1 VGTFFSAPRPSY
13 DSVINQKMP
22 VLSLGLGKRFGNHLT
37 VKSTFSFQPFS
48 SNEYVLDGEG
58 SSNTEPIFNGYNYAF
73 DITPIFNLM
82 PSYHHMS
89 RPIVDFNLGLGL
101 GYLLTYRTEKFIFN
115 DKNYEFSFFKHSFYV
130 PIRAS
135 FLFRIGMLS
144 DIGIEGAF
152 FNTWLDNNR
161 KSTELKKDSD
171 HFGQLNISYKRF
183 FR

>member
-73 DITPIFNLM
+73 DITPIFNLT
-82 PSYHHMS
+82 PSYHHMGW
-89 RPIVDFNLGLGL
+89 PVVDFNLGIGL
-101 GYLLTYRTEKFIFN
+101 GYLLTYRTEKFYFN
-115 DKNYEFSFFKHSFYV
+115 DKNYEFNFFEHSLYV
-130 PIRAS
+130 PVRAS
-135 FLFRIGMLS
+135 LTFRLGIVS
-144 DIGIEGAF
+144 DLAIEGVF
-152 FNTWLDNNR
+152 FNTFLDDTS
-161 KSTELKKDSD
+161 KITDFKKDSD
-171 HFGQLNISYKRF
+171 HFGQLNIAYRRF
-183 FR
+183 FK